1 MNTYLRIAVEG
12 IICWGGIFGILFV
25 MNEGKAVFPATLVV
39 VLLLIAAV
47 VRKATISTVI
57 KQASLRLV
65 VLGSAFLLLFAIEPI
80 LRSWR
85 ENVYI
90 IPVVIAAVV
99 LVVTLNQVIRDRT
112 RSRAKEAK
120 IGD

>member
-1 MNTYLRIAVEG
+1 MNSYPRIAVEG
-12 IICWGGIFGILFV
+12 IILWGGIFVILFV
-25 MNEGKAVFPATLVV
+25 VNAGKAVFPATLVV
-39 VLLLIAAV
+39 ILLLIAAV
-47 VRKATISTVI
+47 VRKTTISTVL

-65 VLGSAFLLLFAIEPI
+65 VFGSAFLLLFAIEPI

-85 ENVYI
+85 ENIYI

-99 LVVTLNQVIRDRT
+99 LVLTLNQVIRDRT

-120 IGD
+120 IGE

>member
-1 MNTYLRIAVEG
+1 MNTYLRIAVEA

-39 VLLLIAAV
+39 ILLLIAAV
-47 VRKATISTVI
+47 VRKATVSAVI

-65 VLGSAFLLLFAIEPI
+65 VFGSAFLLLFAIEPI

-85 ENVYI
+85 ENAYI

-99 LVVTLNQVIRDRT
+99 LVLTLNQVIRDRT
-112 RSRAKEAK
+112 RSRAKDAK

>member
-1 MNTYLRIAVEG
+1 MNTYLRIAVEA
-12 IICWGGIFGILFV
+12 IICCGGIFGILVV

-39 VLLLIAAV
+39 ILLLIAAV

-65 VLGSAFLLLFAIEPI
+65 VFGSAFLLLFAIEPI
-80 LRSWR
+80 LRSWP
-85 ENVYI
+85 ENAYI